1 MAGDRVPGKSFGRLQ
16 VLGVW
21 LGCSLLVCAMPLAA
35 GLLTT
40 ERTLANFTF
49 IGEDLA
55 YSPDPGARA
64 LPVDSAMAFP
74 VTDPDLGDGSAD
86 RAQEPLRGSLHLGVK
101 TDRFGDFRGAD
112 FNAFGSL
119 PALAARPEAE
129 LLNDSVKSSGPGTR
143 LGGLESLFERDR
155 ISGPLVGQYRL
166 AGIFTLAAGV
176 DEVTWV
182 QGFAD
187 GAAALRLLSA
197 EDAGSGAQGAIT
209 AIPAPA
215 TLGLLASG
223 LFLLWRRRVK

>member
-1 MAGDRVPGKSFGRLQ
+1 M
-16 VLGVW
+16 
-21 LGCSLLVCAMPLAA
+21 CAMPLAA

-49 IGEDLA
+49 VGEDLE
-55 YSPDPGARA
+55 YFPDPEGRV
-64 LPVDSAMAFP
+64 LPVDSAMAVA
-74 VTDPDLGDGSAD
+74 VTDPNLGDGRAD
-86 RAQEPLRGSLHLGVK
+86 RVPEPLRGSLHLGAR

-119 PALAARPEAE
+119 PALAVRPETE
-129 LLNDSVKSSGPGTR
+129 LLNDSVQAESPGTR
-143 LGGLESLFERDR
+143 LGGLECLFERDR
-155 ISGPLVGQYRL
+155 ISGPLVGHYRL
-166 AGIFTLAAGV
+166 VGIFTLAAGV

-197 EDAGSGAQGAIT
+197 ADAGTGSPGAT
-209 AIPAPA
+209 KAIPAPA

-223 LFLLWRRRVK
+223 LLLLWRRRVK